1 MKIDMTNFQ
10 KISVKKKPSN
20 KNQYK
25 QGWKYERRQQ
35 RRNKNSQLGR

>member
-1 MKIDMTNFQ
+1 MTNFQ

-25 QGWKYERRQQ
+25 QGWKYERRQK

>member
-1 MKIDMTNFQ
+1 MQIDMTNFQ

-20 KNQYK
+20 KKQHK

-35 RRNKNSQLGR
+35 RRNKMSQVGR

>member
-1 MKIDMTNFQ
+1 MTNFQ
-10 KISVKKKPSN
+10 KIYVKKKPSN